1 MKQAHRRRI
10 HDHAGSLAT
19 CLIAIAACA
28 SPWPAGAQTNATSS
42 AQTAAYAS
50 IVAIRLNGQ
59 AVSDSALV
67 LRGHATS
74 DLMLSEGAAKSLRLV
89 LSSKTRSVKFDGETF
104 HALDGVNGLTHEFDE
119 ATQVLT
125 ITAEATLFESA
136 SVKLQSAPVTPS
148 SRPGMGV
155 YFTYD
160 LLSQYTEAIR
170 PTTTTSAQGELGWF
184 TPSGVLTHS
193 LFATQ
198 SGGRWRS
205 LRLDST
211 FTIDQPD
218 KLASLRIGDAVTRSA
233 GWGGNARF
241 AGIQYATNFGTR
253 PTFITYPLNT
263 ASGQTALPST
273 VDVYVNNILTGT
285 QSVPAGP
292 FTFNDLPAVNGQ
304 GEIRLVVRDLM
315 GREQAILQPLYGST
329 ALLRPGL
336 NDFAV
341 QAGRLRES
349 YAIDSTRYGQGF
361 AAGVWRRGVDD
372 KLTLELGAETA
383 AGHHSAGI
391 GATWL
396 LGALGQ
402 FSLAH
407 AASRKTRP
415 EEVVSPAAPSVVPS
429 AANQTQ
435 LDGHFTSASWDRRST
450 TVSMGMQGRW
460 ASPDYRSVLL
470 GNVRPSRREVSAY
483 ASYGAGGTS
492 YSLGYVSVSRPLEP
506 RIEFAQMTISR
517 GLRDWGFL
525 SLTGVASLSG
535 ERNHSV
541 SLNYSLP
548 LDFLTTVGAS
558 TNWTANGALT
568 QREQR
573 TTLQRSLPTG
583 NGYGYRLDISNQ
595 KRIFADVRGQN
606 RSGLY
611 SLELSHLNG
620 ESAARVGAS
629 GSLTF
634 LDGGWYTGRRVEDA
648 FGVVQVPGFPGVRVY
663 LDNQEI
669 GRTDERG
676 RLFVARLR
684 PYQVNRLAIE
694 QSDLP
699 MSAEVMSLKLDAS
712 PFMKS
717 GVVVRFGVRE
727 SRGGLAKL
735 VDENG
740 DDLPPGSVITNV
752 ATGEQHPV
760 ADGGMAFLT
769 DLSANNRFRV
779 SSQGKACTIEFGF
792 QPSDDPQPR
801 IGPFT
806 CRLRP

>member
-1 MKQAHRRRI
+1 MNLFRQGHIR
-10 HDHAGSLAT
+10 HPAGYLAT

-28 SPWPAGAQTNATSS
+28 TTWPAKAQTNTADSTQ
-42 AQTAAYAS
+42 AAAYAS
-50 IVAIRLNGQ
+50 IVAIRLNDQ
-59 AVSDSALV
+59 SVTDNALV
-67 LRGHATS
+67 LRGHAMG
-74 DLMLSEGAAKSLRLV
+74 DLLLSESAAKSLRLV
-89 LSSKTRSVKFDGETF
+89 LRGKTRSVKFDGETF
-104 HALDGVNGLTHEFDE
+104 HVLDGMNGLVHAFDE
-119 ATQVLT
+119 STQVLT
-125 ITAEATLFESA
+125 LTAEATLFESA
-136 SVKLQSAPVTPS
+136 SVTLQSAPVTPS
-148 SRPGMGV
+148 SRAGTGI

-160 LLSQYTEAIR
+160 LLSQYTEAVR

-184 TPSGVLTHS
+184 TPFGVLTHG

-198 SGGRWRS
+198 SGGSWRS

-211 FTIDQPD
+211 FTMDQPD
-218 KLASLRIGDAVTRSA
+218 KLTSFRIGDAVTRSA

-263 ASGQTALPST
+263 ASGKTALPST

-336 NDFAV
+336 ADFAI
-341 QAGRLRES
+341 QAGRLREN

-361 AAGVWRRGVDD
+361 AAGVWRRGVND

-383 AGHHSAGI
+383 AGHHSAGL

-396 LGALGQ
+396 VGALGQ
-402 FSLAH
+402 FSLGH
-407 AASRKTRP
+407 AASRKTRAD
-415 EEVVSPAAPSVVPS
+415 EMASPTAS
-429 AANQTQ
+429 AVILPATSQTQ
-435 LDGHFTSASWDRRST
+435 LDGHYTSASWDRRST

-492 YSLGYVSVSRPLEP
+492 YSVGYVSVSRPLEP

-541 SLNYSLP
+541 SLTYSLP
-548 LDFLTTVGAS
+548 LDFLTTLGAS

-583 NGYGYRLDISNQ
+583 DGYGYRLDVSNQ
-595 KRIFADVRGQN
+595 KRIFADLRGQN

-611 SLELSHLNG
+611 SFELSHLNG
-620 ESAARVGAS
+620 ETAARVGAS

-648 FGVVQVPGFPGVRVY
+648 FGVVQVPGFAGVRVY

-669 GRTDERG
+669 GRTDESG

-740 DDLPPGSVITNV
+740 VDLPAGSVVTNV
-752 ATGEQHPV
+752 ESGQQHPV
-760 ADGGMAFLT
+760 ADDGMAFLT
-769 DLSANNRFRV
+769 DLSANNRFTV
-779 SSQGKACTIEFGF
+779 SSQGKACTIEFRL

-801 IGPFT
+801 LGPFS